1 MKLTLLSMTQS
12 ILSNL
17 SSDEVNSISDTTES
31 MQVAEIIK
39 QVYMNISSRAG
50 VLEQNQLFQLDA
62 STDADKPV
70 LMYKPEHVN
79 KIEWIKYYDEGLAS
93 NDTGSTFIHDLN
105 VDIISQGGSTAATP
119 TWKYVT
125 ILPIQ
130 QFLDYVNNYNPND
143 TSVDSYVFETN
154 GGTFNL
160 RYKNNTTPHFCT
172 ILQNYYV
179 LFDSYDNTADD
190 TLQTSKTQCLGQGTA
205 EWRME
210 DTFIPD
216 LDENQFPLLLNEA
229 KSLAFLELKQMSH
242 PKAEQEAKRQWGTI
256 QRTKS
261 LADQPTSFQQLPD
274 FGRRKLRWR

>member
-1 MKLTLLSMTQS
+1 MKQTLLSMTQS
-12 ILSNL
+12 ILSAL

-31 MQVAEIIK
+31 LQVVEIIK
-39 QVYMNISSRAG
+39 QVFLNISARSG
-50 VLEQNQLFQLDA
+50 ILEQNQLFQLDP
-62 STDADKPV
+62 SIDITKPV
-70 LMYKPEHVN
+70 IMYKPEHIN
-79 KIEWIKYYDEGLAS
+79 KLEWIKYYDEHVAADT
-93 NDTGSTFIHDLN
+93 NDDFQHDLN
-105 VDIISQGGSTAATP
+105 VDIISQGGSSSAAP
-119 TWKYVT
+119 QWKYVT

-143 TSVDSYVFETN
+143 TTVQTYSFTTT

-160 RYKNNTTPHFCT
+160 LYKNNCTPRFCT

-179 LFDSYDNTADD
+179 LFDSYDNTVDS
-190 TLQTSKTQCLGQGTA
+190 TLQSSKTQCFGQGTV
-205 EWRME
+205 EWVNE
-210 DTFIPD
+210 DSFIPN

-261 LADQPTSFQQLPD
+261 LADSPTSFQQLPD

>member
-12 ILSNL
+12 ILSAL

-31 MQVAEIIK
+31 LQVAEIVK
-39 QVYMNISSRAG
+39 QAFTNISARAG
-50 VLEQNQLFQLDA
+50 ILEQSQFFQLDP
-62 STDADKPV
+62 SLDPTKPV
-70 LMYKPEHVN
+70 IMYKPEHIN
-79 KIEWIKYYDEGLAS
+79 KVEWIKYYDTHVTVDT
-93 NDTGSTFIHDLN
+93 NDDFQHDLN
-105 VDIISQGGSTAATP
+105 VDIISQGGSSSATP
-119 TWKYVT
+119 QWKYVT

-143 TSVDSYVFETN
+143 NTVSTYVFETT

-160 RYKNNTTPHFCT
+160 QYKNNVTPRFCT
-172 ILQNYYV
+172 ILQNYYI
-179 LFDSYDNTADD
+179 LFDSYDNTVDN
-190 TLQTSKTQCLGQGTA
+190 TLQNSKTQCFGQGTV

-210 DTFIPD
+210 DTFIPN
-216 LDENQFPLLLNEA
+216 LDENQFSLLLNEA

-261 LADQPTSFQQLPD
+261 LADSPTSFQQLPD

>member
-12 ILSNL
+12 ILSGL

-31 MQVAEIIK
+31 LQVAEIIK
-39 QVYMNISSRAG
+39 QAYMNISARAG
-50 VLEQNQLFQLDA
+50 ILEQSQLFQLEPSLDG
-62 STDADKPV
+62 TKPV
-70 LMYKPEHVN
+70 LMYKPEHIN
-79 KIEWIKYYDEGLAS
+79 KVEWVKYYNTHVAADT
-93 NDTGSTFIHDLN
+93 NDDFQHDLN
-105 VDIISQGGSTAATP
+105 VDIISQGGSSSAAP
-119 TWKYVT
+119 QWKYVT

-130 QFLDYVNNYNPND
+130 QFMDYVNNYNPND
-143 TSVDSYVFETN
+143 DTVETYVFETT
-154 GGTFNL
+154 GGIFNL
-160 RYKNNTTPHFCT
+160 QYKNNTTPRFCT
-172 ILQNYYV
+172 ILQNYYI
-179 LFDSYDNTADD
+179 LFDSYDNTVDN
-190 TLQTSKTQCLGQGTA
+190 TLQTSKTQCYGQGTV

-210 DTFIPD
+210 DTFIPN

-261 LADQPTSFQQLPD
+261 LADSPTSFQQLPD